1 MRRILFLF
9 ICIEFLS
16 FFSLKA
22 QELTLSPYSRF
33 ALGDI
38 LSGSTTRNAG
48 MGGIGIAADNY
59 FSINS
64 LNPASYADM
73 YFTTL
78 DFGGFW
84 QSSQLK
90 SPSSEGTQTTAG
102 FQNLAFAFPS
112 NGKFVL
118 AAGFSPYSA
127 VGYKVSTLNPFQ
139 AGDSTYLEDTEY
151 SSSGGLNKVFFGGA
165 LRLLDNRLRVGAN
178 FQYSFGN
185 TRYEWKKQIIDAD
198 SSVAIPNFRAIQV
211 IEDAFLSGWLT
222 QVGVIYVDT
231 LNASNFTMIRF
242 GATIDYNLNLDGD
255 RFTAFSNG
263 ITADTINSV
272 EEGKAD
278 LPTKFAVGVMITQLS
293 KWSLGIDA
301 SYQDWENFKYFTDN
315 TDLGKEI
322 RLAIGGEYT
331 PQFQSLKY
339 YKRINYRAG
348 AYWRQTY
355 INVGG
360 EAVQDFGV
368 TFGLGIPAGLKGNR
382 PSQGRAVSRFN
393 ISAELGRRGSVDGAQ
408 QLSEAYARIRF
419 GVNLNDRW
427 FVRRVV
433 D

>member
-1 MRRILFLF
+1 MRRIFLF
-9 ICIEFLS
+9 IICIEFLS

-38 LSGSTTRNAG
+38 LSSTTTRNAG

-59 FSINS
+59 FSVNS

-90 SPSSEGTQTTAG
+90 SPTSEGTQTTGG
-102 FQNLAFAFPS
+102 FQNLGFVFPS
-112 NGKFVL
+112 NGNFVL

-127 VGYKVSTLNPFQ
+127 VGYNVSTLNPFQ
-139 AGDSTYLEDTEY
+139 IKDSTYLEETDY

-185 TRYEWKKQIIDAD
+185 TRYDWRKQL
-198 SSVAIPNFRAIQV
+198 VAPDTSFAVPEFRAIQV

-231 LNASNFTMIRF
+231 INASNYTMLRL
-242 GATIDYNLNLDGD
+242 GATIDYNINLDGD

-263 ITADTINSV
+263 IAADSLSNTEV
-272 EEGKAD
+272 GDAD
-278 LPTKFAVGVMITQLS
+278 IPTKYAVGVMITQLS
-293 KWSLGIDA
+293 KWSLGLDA
-301 SYQDWENFKYFTDN
+301 SYQDWENFNYFTDD

-339 YKRINYRAG
+339 YKRMNYRAG

-360 EAVQDFGV
+360 EPVQDYGV
-368 TFGLGIPAGLKGNR
+368 TVGLGIPAGLKGNR
-382 PSQGRAVSRFN
+382 PSQGRSVSRVN
-393 ISAELGRRGSVDGAQ
+393 LSAEFGQRGSLSGAQ
-408 QLSEAYARIRF
+408 DLSELYVRIRF

>member
-1 MRRILFLF
+1 MRRIFLLF

-59 FSINS
+59 FSVNS
-64 LNPASYADM
+64 LNPASYGDM

-90 SPSSEGTQTTAG
+90 TPSSEGTQTTAG

-127 VGYKVSTLNPFQ
+127 VGYNVNTLNPFQ
-139 AGDSTYLEDTEY
+139 AGDSLYVESTEY
-151 SSSGGLNKVFFGGA
+151 SSNGGLNKVFVGGA
-165 LRLLDNRLRVGAN
+165 FRLLDNRLRVGAN

-185 TRYEWKKQIIDAD
+185 TRYEWTKSILDRDTSIT
-198 SSVAIPNFRAIQV
+198 IPNFRTIQIV
-211 IEDAFLSGWLT
+211 EDAFLSGWLT

-231 LNASNFTMIRF
+231 LNASNYTMLRL
-242 GATIDYNLNLDGD
+242 GATIDYNLNLSGD
-255 RFTAFSNG
+255 RFTAFTNAISV
-263 ITADTINSV
+263 DTLNAV
-272 EEGKAD
+272 EEGRAN

-301 SYQDWENFKYFTDN
+301 SYQNWENFSYFTDD

-322 RLAIGGEYT
+322 RFAIGGEYT

-339 YKRINYRAG
+339 FKRMNYRAG

-355 INVGG
+355 INIGG
-360 EAVQDFGV
+360 EPVNDYGV
-368 TFGLGIPAGLKGNR
+368 TVGLGIPAGLKGNR
-382 PSQGRAVSRFN
+382 PSQGRAVSKFN
-393 ISAELGRRGSVDGAQ
+393 ISAELGRRGSLNGVQ
-408 QLSEAYARIRF
+408 QLSEVYARVRF